1 MTDQELDRL
10 MKRVLMDAIQLDLD
24 TEAVKNTTAF
34 EPSSRHQ
41 RQMKAM
47 LKDPQGWL
55 KRKTRPVWRLAAQ
68 RAAIFLLVVSLGF
81 GAIMVG
87 SPTARAAFMNW
98 IKEVYETHIVYRFMG
113 EDIDGEMP
121 HYEITALP
129 EGFVEV
135 ERLEFPATVAV
146 AYENEAGD
154 VIYFNYSFMQ
164 QGSAGFISAENS
176 EIVPV
181 TVNNL
186 HGDLYL
192 SKDFEHISN
201 TIFWIDEELNICF
214 DISGFY
220 SATDILHIAESV
232 SLSKMTK

>member
-1 MTDQELDRL
+1 
-10 MKRVLMDAIQLDLD
+10 
-24 TEAVKNTTAF
+24 
-34 EPSSRHQ
+34 
-41 RQMKAM
+41 MKAM

-146 AYENEAGD
+146 AYENDAGD

-164 QGSAGFISAENS
+164 QGVATAITAENADV
-176 EIVPV
+176 IPI
-181 TVNNL
+181 TVNDL
-186 HGDLYL
+186 HGELYL

-201 TIFWIDEELNICF
+201 TAFWIDEELNICF

-232 SLSKMTK
+232 SLSKTTK